1 MKKLLLTA
9 LAAMTFTVSR
19 ADNLVIP
26 VTANVVSNLFA
37 NGKTIDS
44 ITVTATTT
52 NITTFKFYDS
62 SNTSTTIV
70 RAAYQNW
77 ASYATNFSTVF
88 TNEANLLVTNTFTG
102 RWTYPTT
109 VSAVTNSRPAIVT
122 LVAPGSSLRTQDLR
136 LLTLHG
142 LNVIPDQNGIVEIEY
157 RPQP

>member
-1 MKKLLLTA
+1 MKKLLLIA

-62 SNTSTTIV
+62 SNTSRGSLVVPIFGKSK
-70 RAAYQNW
+70 R
-77 ASYATNFSTVF
+77 SICILDGSTWQS
-88 TNEANLLVTNTFTG
+88 E
-102 RWTYPTT
+102 
-109 VSAVTNSRPAIVT
+109 
-122 LVAPGSSLRTQDLR
+122 LR
-136 LLTLHG
+136 
-142 LNVIPDQNGIVEIEY
+142 
-157 RPQP
+157 